1 MQMAD
6 RLTRLQE
13 TVSVQQ
19 ECHAA
24 MREQLIRDI
33 AGENA
38 YPTQCKCASPSACT
52 CKLSHVSLK
61 QLVRLK
67 FQRFD
72 NGGKVS
78 FATTL
83 ALRVDQARTAAATR
97 SAAPASPPAAG
108 LVKEDSYGDDDYA
121 SDGYSSVEGA
131 DPVASA
137 PAPAP
142 GGEAPTAPTI
152 SQTEQRSKQL
162 RA

>member
-1 MQMAD
+1 
-6 RLTRLQE
+6 
-13 TVSVQQ
+13 
-19 ECHAA
+19 
-24 MREQLIRDI
+24 MREQLFRDI

-152 SQTEQRSKQL
+152 SQTEQRIKQL